1 MITKRTKEEKRKL
14 IKEFTKEHKL
24 FVEEMIK
31 RIKEEKNNNSDC
43 CPIAICSECPFS
55 YKNSVDDMIC
65 SSEFNLLGIYFCE
78 YQDKPNELI
87 NYLQEII
94 DDCYDEKSHKKE
106 NKNYNI
112 ERDNLIKKYTLT
124 DKVKRR
130 EIIYGEILFTNIS
143 FIVNGGIIIIINE
156 NKTGGVIY
164 GKKAKKY
171 FRKLSKNNLNYNI
184 KSIKHLSDNG
194 IEQISFSI
202 EENKKVLD
210 NNIYKI

>member
-1 MITKRTKEEKRKL
+1 MLPKRTKEEKRKL

-31 RIKEEKNNNSDC
+31 KIKETKNNFDC
-43 CPIAICSECPFS
+43 CPIGICSDCPFN
-55 YKNSVDDMIC
+55 YKNSVDDMTC

-94 DDCYDEKSHKKE
+94 DDCYDEEKYK

-130 EIIYGEILFTNIS
+130 EMIYGEILFTNIS
-143 FIVNGGIIIIINE
+143 FIVNGGVIIIINE
-156 NKTGGVIY
+156 NKTGGVVY

-202 EENKKVLD
+202 EENKKILD
-210 NNIYKI
+210 NNIYNI

>member
-1 MITKRTKEEKRKL
+1 MPPKRTKEEKRKL
-14 IKEFTKEHKL
+14 IKEFTESHKL
-24 FVEEMIK
+24 FVEEIIK
-31 RIKEEKNNNSDC
+31 KIKETNGNLKY
-43 CPIAICSECPFS
+43 CPIGICSDCPFS
-55 YKNSVDDMIC
+55 HRNSVDDMAC
-65 SSEFNLLGIYFCE
+65 ATEFNLLGIYFCE

-94 DDCYDEKSHKKE
+94 DDCYDEESHKKE

-143 FIVNGGIIIIINE
+143 FIVNGGVIIIINE
-156 NKTGGVIY
+156 NKTGGVVY

-202 EENKKVLD
+202 EENKKVLN